1 MIKNTSNLWENLC
14 IEILKSGK
22 NHHYS
27 MIQRQELEQIMS
39 FVAKR
44 WLDLSRDPDNK
55 ALKTLPSDFWMN
67 SVGGKTANGG
77 YWVTTLFYTENQADA
92 DAFKDVLLRWQSRG
106 MQKNENHGPDLIQIG
121 KKNTI

>member
-1 MIKNTSNLWENLC
+1 
-14 IEILKSGK
+14 
-22 NHHYS
+22 